1 MIYLL
6 TRQKYFVRWLPGYM
20 KNLARGFEEL
30 GEEVEF
36 IDVEQFAQKEFPAKN
51 TDAIVVVT

>member
-1 MIYLL
+1 
-6 TRQKYFVRWLPGYM
+6 M

-36 IDVEQFAQKEFPAKN
+36 IDVERSLEKN
-51 TDAIVVVT
+51 LQSRIQM